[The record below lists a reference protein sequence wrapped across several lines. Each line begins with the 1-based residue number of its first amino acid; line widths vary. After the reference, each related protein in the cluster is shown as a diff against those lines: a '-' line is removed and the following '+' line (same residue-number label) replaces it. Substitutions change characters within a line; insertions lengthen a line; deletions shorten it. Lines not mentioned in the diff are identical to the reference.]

1 MYVDGGK
8 NGVEGGGESIGKGI
22 AKRMRKYSVYR
33 ENKSNTSRYNK
44 I

>member
-22 AKRMRKYSVYR
+22 GSKDGGLLLQKG
-33 ENKSNTSRYNK
+33 
-44 I
+44 